1 MRRSRENSLGRN
13 TPCQKSLER
22 TEQNTLLVPPLA
34 LRISPTE
41 SSTRGSW
48 LSTTMTRIA
57 KTSIVSFWSVGT
69 GCCLLR
75 SVSLASHALGDP
87 IGLLLKDLWQLHLSL
102 LVHEAIH
109 LGFLHSLTGMEEYSP
124 GPGTCPCGHFPK
136 TVEQLKI
143 AIHLSTFITVLVF
156 NSQLGHRVRLLMYHQ
171 LSVAGLPWSRVPSRK
186 SSRQ

>member
-1 MRRSRENSLGRN
+1 M
-13 TPCQKSLER
+13 
-22 TEQNTLLVPPLA
+22 LLAPPLA

-57 KTSIVSFWSVGT
+57 KTSIVSFWRVGT

-75 SVSLASHALGDP
+75 SVSLASHALREP

-102 LVHEAIH
+102 LVHKAIH
-109 LGFLHSLTGMEEYSP
+109 LGFLHSSP

-143 AIHLSTFITVLVF
+143 ALHLSTFITILVF

-171 LSVAGLPWSRVPSRK
+171 LCVAGLPWSRVPSRK